1 MIKLIVQIN
10 TPNITSLKTRRLFR
24 IPVKHKCIWIFRRH
38 YWTILFKS
46 TCYMMKEQQN
56 NCWNLQCF
64 GYTSE
69 YVVKVKWRQL
79 QLRKDLWIQFGNL
92 KEYGK
97 YVDELQN
104 NMNKLLTTTIPNWTE
119 AKGHVYDNTILNNR
133 NKINNEYIYIF
144 CWCMKGEGCN
154 HGPYKVKR
162 PPD

>member
-1 MIKLIVQIN
+1 
-10 TPNITSLKTRRLFR
+10 
-24 IPVKHKCIWIFRRH
+24 
-38 YWTILFKS
+38 
-46 TCYMMKEQQN
+46 MKEKRN

-119 AKGHVYDNTILNNR
+119 AKGHVYDNTMLNNK
-133 NKINNEYIYIF
+133 NKIKNECIF
-144 CWCMKGEGCN
+144 SADAWR
-154 HGPYKVKR
+154 VKDAIMDPTKSR
-162 PPD
+162 DLQINFLKFCLNMN